1 MTDAKIALKVLS
13 GVLGAFLIVDD
24 VLEHTVGSPITGRSK
39 FDPTKVH
46 HGYFGALLLW
56 YALQREG

>member
-1 MTDAKIALKVLS
+1 MSDAKLALKALS
-13 GVLGAFLIVDD
+13 GILGVFLIVDD
-24 VLEHTVGSPITGRSK
+24 ILEHTVGSPITGRSE

-56 YALQREG
+56 YALQRD

>member
-1 MTDAKIALKVLS
+1 
-13 GVLGAFLIVDD
+13 
-24 VLEHTVGSPITGRSK
+24 VGSPITGRSE

-56 YALQREG
+56 YALQRD